1 MMNQTYQD
9 IQYIY
14 RMSRTNVRTG
24 IRIAVIG
31 QKGPLFV
38 FEDEK
43 DNRYYDWSVQ
53 PRQNIKISAQ
63 GQHRIARTGP
73 PGHDKQDSMH
83 LLDRTF
89 S

>member
-1 MMNQTYQD
+1 MMNKTYQD

-14 RMSRTNVRTG
+14 RMSRTNDRTG

-43 DNRYYDWSVQ
+43 DNLV
-53 PRQNIKISAQ
+53 SA
-63 GQHRIARTGP
+63 TTT
-73 PGHDKQDSMH
+73 K
-83 LLDRTF
+83 
-89 S
+89 

>member
-9 IQYIY
+9 TQYIY
-14 RMSRTNVRTG
+14 RMSRTNDRTG

-38 FEDEK
+38 IEDEK

-53 PRQNIKISAQ
+53 LRQNRKISAQ
-63 GQHRIARTGP
+63 
-73 PGHDKQDSMH
+73 DS
-83 LLDRTF
+83 
-89 S
+89 